1 MKILTVD
8 DNNETLILLNKIL
21 SPYGEC
27 VSINNGKEAI
37 SLFESAHKEN
47 KPFHLIF
54 LDIMMPEMDGH
65 EVLKTIRRLENEKYS
80 PESKAKIAML
90 TALGNP
96 KNRFNSFEE
105 GCEYY
110 LVKPVIKT
118 DIIEIIK
125 KTEEWF
131 DFFS

>member
-8 DNNETLILLNKIL
+8 DNNETLILLSKLL
-21 SPYGEC
+21 SPFGEC
-27 VSINNGKEAI
+27 VSVNNGKEAI
-37 SLFESAHKEN
+37 RLFELAHEEN

-54 LDIMMPEMDGH
+54 LDIMMPGMDGH

-110 LVKPVIKT
+110 IVKPIIKT
-118 DIIEIIK
+118 DILEIIN
-125 KTEEWF
+125 KTKEWF
-131 DFFS
+131 EFFS